1 MLIREV
7 LSVKNVADIVSID
20 PDASIAEA
28 VKRMAERDIGSLAVL
43 SEGTLV
49 GFITERDI
57 LRGMHARGCALTEV
71 KVSDLMEKEPLVATL
86 DDSVD
91 YARDAMTKSH
101 TSHLVVLDECHKL
114 FGVISFHDVARACLK
129 EASFEN
135 ALLKRYIKH
144 WPE

>member
-7 LSVKNVADIVSID
+7 LATKGGGEIMGVA
-20 PDASIAEA
+20 PDALITEA
-28 VKRMAERDIGSLAVL
+28 VKRLVEHGIGSLVVMQG
-43 SEGTLV
+43 ETLV

-57 LRGMHARGCALTEV
+57 LRAMHGRGCSLVDA
-71 KVSDLMEKEPLVATL
+71 KVSELMEQEPFVASL

-91 YARDAMTKSH
+91 YAREAMTKNRI
-101 TSHLVVLDECHKL
+101 SHLVVMDEGKL
-114 FGVISFHDVARACLK
+114 LGVISFHDVAKACLK
-129 EASFEN
+129 DASFEN

>member
-7 LSVKNVADIVSID
+7 LSVKSGAEIIRVD
-20 PDASIAEA
+20 PDASAAEA

-43 SEGTLV
+43 RDDILM

-71 KVSDLMEKEPLVATL
+71 KVSELMEKEPLVATL
-86 DDSVD
+86 DDSID

-101 TSHLVVLDECHKL
+101 TSHLVVLDEGHKL
-114 FGVISFHDVARACLK
+114 CGVISFHDVARACLK

>member
-7 LSVKNVADIVSID
+7 LSVKSGVAIISID
-20 PDASIAEA
+20 PDASVAEA
-28 VKRMAERDIGSLAVL
+28 VKRMAEQDIGSLAVL
-43 SEGTLV
+43 RDGALM
-49 GFITERDI
+49 GFITERNI
-57 LRGMHARGCALTEV
+57 LRGMHARGSAMTEV
-71 KVSDLMEKEPLVATL
+71 KVSELMETEPLVATL

-101 TSHLVVLDECHKL
+101 TSHLVVLDGSKL
-114 FGVISFHDVARACLK
+114 AGVISFHDLARACLK
-129 EASFEN
+129 EANFEN

>member
-7 LSVKNVADIVSID
+7 LATKGGGEIMGVA
-20 PDASIAEA
+20 PDALITEA
-28 VKRMAERDIGSLAVL
+28 VKRLVEHGIGSLVVMQG
-43 SEGTLV
+43 ETLV

-57 LRGMHARGCALTEV
+57 LRGMQARGCSLVDA
-71 KVSDLMEKEPLVATL
+71 KVSDLMEQEPFVASL

-91 YARDAMTKSH
+91 YAREAMTKNRI
-101 TSHLVVLDECHKL
+101 SHLVVMDEGKL
-114 FGVISFHDVARACLK
+114 LGVISFHDVAKACLK
-129 EASFEN
+129 DASFEN

>member
-7 LSVKNVADIVSID
+7 LSVKSGAEIIRVD
-20 PDASIAEA
+20 PDASAAEA

-43 SEGTLV
+43 HAGTLM

-57 LRGMHARGCALTEV
+57 LRGMHARGCAPIEI
-71 KVSDLMEKEPLVATL
+71 KVSELMEKEPLVANL

-101 TSHLVVLDECHKL
+101 TSHLVVLDEGHKL
-114 FGVISFHDVARACLK
+114 CGVISFHDVARACLK

>member
-7 LSVKNVADIVSID
+7 LSVKSAAGILSIG
-20 PDASIAEA
+20 PEATIAEA
-28 VKRMAERDIGSLAVL
+28 VKLMAERDIGSLVVMDK
-43 SEGTLV
+43 GV
-49 GFITERDI
+49 MMGFITERDI

-71 KVSDLMEKEPLVATL
+71 KVGELMEQEPLVANL

-101 TSHLVVLDECHKL
+101 TSHLVVFDGEQLA
-114 FGVISFHDVARACLK
+114 GVISFHDVARACLK

>member
-7 LSVKNVADIVSID
+7 LSVKSAAEILSIG
-20 PDASIAEA
+20 PEATIAEA
-28 VKRMAERDIGSLAVL
+28 VKVMAERDIGSLVVMDK
-43 SEGTLV
+43 GV
-49 GFITERDI
+49 MMGFVTERDI

-71 KVSDLMEKEPLVATL
+71 KVGELMEQEPLVANL

-101 TSHLVVLDECHKL
+101 TSHLVVFDGEQLS
-114 FGVISFHDVARACLK
+114 GVISFHDVARACLK

>member
-7 LSVKNVADIVSID
+7 LSGKTGAEIISVG
-20 PDASIAEA
+20 PDASITEA
-28 VKRMAERDIGSLAVL
+28 VKRLAENGIGSLAVL
-43 SEGTLV
+43 SDDVLM

-57 LRGMHARGCALTEV
+57 LRGMNARGGSLADL

-101 TSHLVVLDECHKL
+101 TNHLVVLDGSKL
-114 FGVISFHDVARACLK
+114 FGIISFHDVARACLK
-129 EASFEN
+129 EANFEN

>member
-1 MLIREV
+1 MT
-7 LSVKNVADIVSID
+7 D
-20 PDASIAEA
+20 
-28 VKRMAERDIGSLAVL
+28 RDIGSLVVL
-43 SEGTLV
+43 REGDMV
-49 GFITERDI
+49 GFITERNI
-57 LRGMHARGCALTEV
+57 LRGMHARGCAPTV
-71 KVSDLMEKEPLVATL
+71 IKVSDLMEKEPLVATP

-101 TSHLVVLDECHKL
+101 TSHLVVLEGSRL
-114 FGVISFHDVARACLK
+114 IGVISFHDVARACLK

>member
-7 LSVKNVADIVSID
+7 LAHKTGAEIISVD
-20 PDASIAEA
+20 PEISACEA
-28 VKRMAERDIGSLAVL
+28 VKLMAERDIGSLVVMRDGAMM
-43 SEGTLV
+43 
-49 GFITERDI
+49 GFITERNI
-57 LRGMHARGCALTEV
+57 LRGMHARGCAPIEI
-71 KVSDLMEKEPLVATL
+71 KVSELMEKEPLVANL

-101 TSHLVVLDECHKL
+101 TSHLVVLDGAKL
-114 FGVISFHDVARACLK
+114 VGVISFHDVARACLK

>member
-7 LSVKNVADIVSID
+7 LSVKSGVEIVGID
-20 PDASIAEA
+20 PDAPICDA
-28 VKRMAERDIGSLAVL
+28 VKRMTEHDIGSLAVL
-43 SEGTLV
+43 RDDTLV

-57 LRGMHARGCALTEV
+57 LRGMYARSCALTTV
-71 KVSDLMEKEPLVATL
+71 KVGELMEKEPLVVHL

-91 YARDAMTKSH
+91 YAREAMTKSH
-101 TSHLVVLDECHKL
+101 TSHLVVFDEQKL
-114 FGVISFHDVARACLK
+114 LGVISFHDVARACLK
-129 EASFEN
+129 DANFEN

>member
-7 LSVKNVADIVSID
+7 LNVKSAADIISID
-20 PDASIAEA
+20 PDASVAEA

-43 SEGTLV
+43 REGTLM

-71 KVSDLMEKEPLVATL
+71 KVGELMEQEPLVANL

-101 TSHLVVLDECHKL
+101 TSHLVVFDGEQLS
-114 FGVISFHDVARACLK
+114 GVISFHDVARACLK